1 MAVIVRLAIMLG
13 MTVVVP
19 IGLRLLDCP
28 QWTRLAW
35 IAGAVPATLALWL
48 PRGSVAAGLALPY
61 ALATVLLAGYAT
73 VRLRPLTVAGVAAAM
88 ALASPAVA
96 GTALVGERLGYRLF
110 GFPLA
115 TLALTVAHFH
125 YAGFTAALVAAL
137 LCTATGTSVPARV
150 AALCVPAGTALVL
163 IGFFAGDEVQL
174 AGALTLTAG
183 LWLAGWVT
191 WREIRPRATGD
202 GTRLLFTVA
211 ALVPVGSMLL
221 ALDWA
226 AGETFGVPHPSL
238 AWMAGTHGV
247 ANAVGFGLCS
257 VLAWRRVRGRAW

>member
-1 MAVIVRLAIMLG
+1 MAVVVKLVLVLG
-13 MTVVVP
+13 MAVVVP
-19 IGLRLLDCP
+19 MGLRLLACP
-28 QWTRLAW
+28 RWIRLTWLAS
-35 IAGAVPATLALWL
+35 AAPVVLALWL
-48 PRGSVAAGLALPY
+48 PRGWIAAGLTAPW
-61 ALATVLLAGYAT
+61 AVDTVLLAVYAT
-73 VRLRPLTVAGVAAAM
+73 GRLRPLTVAGLASAT

-96 GTALVGERLGYRLF
+96 GTALVGERFGYRLF

-137 LCTATGTSVPARV
+137 LCVATSGSVSART
-150 AALCVPAGTALVL
+150 AALCVPVGTVLVL
-163 IGFFAGDEVQL
+163 VGFFVGDEVQL
-174 AGALTLTAG
+174 VGAATLTAG
-183 LWLAGWVT
+183 LWLAGWLT
-191 WREIRPRATGD
+191 WREIRPRASGPA
-202 GTRLLFTVA
+202 TRLLFAIA

-226 AGETFGVPHPSL
+226 AGETFGVPRLSL

-257 VLAWRRVRGRAW
+257 VLAWHRVQGRVW